1 MDWSFLLVMLIVL
14 SFLTLKLKM
23 EDLRLLSAS
32 AYWGENI
39 KHKK

>member
-1 MDWSFLLVMLIVL
+1 MDWSFLLVMFIVL

-32 AYWGENI
+32 AYGG